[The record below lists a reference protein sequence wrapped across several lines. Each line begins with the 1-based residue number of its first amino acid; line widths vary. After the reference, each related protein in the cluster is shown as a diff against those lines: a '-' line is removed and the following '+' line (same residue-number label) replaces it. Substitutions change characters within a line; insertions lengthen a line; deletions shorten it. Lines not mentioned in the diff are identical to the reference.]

1 VIRVPGRDRLR
12 KFLTDEGIGTDIYYP
27 LPLHLQECYGFL
39 KYQRGD
45 FPNSERASEEVLALP
60 IYPELTEEQQS
71 LVVDRIKAF
80 YRNHG
85 MLE

>member
-1 VIRVPGRDRLR
+1 MIRVPERDRLR

-45 FPNSERASEEVLALP
+45 FPNSERASQEVLALP
-60 IYPELTEEQQS
+60 IYPELTEDQQS

-80 YRNHG
+80 YRN
-85 MLE
+85 